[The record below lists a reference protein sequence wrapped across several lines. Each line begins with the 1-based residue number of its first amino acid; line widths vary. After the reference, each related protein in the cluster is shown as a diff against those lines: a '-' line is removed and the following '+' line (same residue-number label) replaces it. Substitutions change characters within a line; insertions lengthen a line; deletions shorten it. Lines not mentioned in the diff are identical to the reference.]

1 MVYIVKNN
9 PPVQLLERQV
19 EKFYTPNAAHI
30 FADFSSI
37 SALKLAQLGVALDFE
52 ENLVPS

>member
-9 PPVQLLERQV
+9 PPGQLLERQV
-19 EKFYTPNAAHI
+19 GKFYTPNAAHI